1 MMKLWGNKDSGPY
14 SVSADCLP
22 LTLQSFMSSSRLS
35 IVTSTNICITFSTF
49 SCIVLS
55 CLSKQ
60 FCQISNIT
68 LSCRK
73 LWTLNITFCLR
84 VMKVTEER
92 TCVISSWQVLSE
104 NWQLLEAWEALDT
117 LGSEPGRRGAEWV
130 SCAELLHGPES
141 CSKELQTETVLKI
154 WECGREKILNIQK
167 LHPQLLAKR
176 VRAGTNWQN
185 T

>member
-73 LWTLNITFCLR
+73 LWTVNITFCLR

-104 NWQLLEAWEALDT
+104 NWQLLEAWEAAWYIGQRARPA
-117 LGSEPGRRGAEWV
+117 GSGVSFLCRIITRARVMQQGASDWN
-130 SCAELLHGPES
+130 
-141 CSKELQTETVLKI
+141 CSENLRMWARENTQYSKI
-154 WECGREKILNIQK
+154 T
-167 LHPQLLAKR
+167 PTT
-176 VRAGTNWQN
+176 AGKASASW
-185 T
+185 